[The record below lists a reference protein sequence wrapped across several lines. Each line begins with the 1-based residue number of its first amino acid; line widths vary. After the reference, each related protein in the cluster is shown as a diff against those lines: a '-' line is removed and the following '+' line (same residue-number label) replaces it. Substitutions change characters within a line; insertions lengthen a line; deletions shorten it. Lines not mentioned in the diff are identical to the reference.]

1 VEKCQRPLKLA
12 LTGGTALSGIL
23 ISRPQNRF
31 VTYLQGIKP
40 LSYLNRGRSEFWYTL
55 FQEEW
60 EMARRKRESLTT
72 TRSLLYALA
81 RLLGDVE
88 AAKRGPEA
96 LGKRILRKALGKATG
111 RAMSRFFQ

>member
-23 ISRPQNRF
+23 IARPQNRF

-40 LSYLNRGRSEFWYTL
+40 LSYLNRGRSEFWCTL
-55 FQEEW
+55 FQEGW
-60 EMARRKRESLTT
+60 EMARRRRESLTT

-96 LGKRILRKALGKATG
+96 LGKRILRRALGKATG
-111 RAMSRFFQ
+111 RAMSRFFR